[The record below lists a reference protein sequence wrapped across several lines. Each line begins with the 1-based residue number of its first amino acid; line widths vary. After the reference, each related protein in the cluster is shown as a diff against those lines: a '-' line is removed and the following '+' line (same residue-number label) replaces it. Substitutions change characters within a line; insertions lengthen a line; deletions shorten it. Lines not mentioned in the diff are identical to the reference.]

1 MNLESLQQLIE
12 ENSNSNSENDSG
24 NESVENK
31 ENTGD
36 EKRINDRKQKQ
47 KVLASLIDCL
57 VKEHDDYATALL
69 EIVANS
75 TTLSTNLQQHQQQ
88 VKKIKKIV

>member
-12 ENSNSNSENDSG
+12 ENSLNFSSENDSG

-31 ENTGD
+31 ENTED
-36 EKRINDRKQKQ
+36 EKRINDKKNKQ

-57 VKEHDDYATALL
+57 VKEHDDYASALL
-69 EIVANS
+69 DLIANS
-75 TTLSTNLQQHQQQ
+75 TTMSKSLQKQQN
-88 VKKIKKIV
+88 VKYFI